1 MRLNPE
7 SVARASSRRPWT
19 VIGTWVLV
27 LVVAG
32 FLSSALLADALTT
45 DFDFTDNPESKRAE
59 QLLEDRLRGEMLFTE
74 LLVVTSESVTA
85 DDPAFSAYIDD
96 LVAAAIGLGP
106 DLVISQSVVDL
117 RDVPHEDDQQI
128 PHFHFVSGDGR
139 AALIS
144 VTLAN
149 TDLDEASDDA
159 ATLGETVHAVSHPEG
174 FGVVLAGQGTS
185 SNDFTELAEE
195 TLRKGESFG
204 VVVALIVLLIVI
216 GALVAAF
223 LPIILAIAAIA
234 VSFGVVALVGQLF
247 DLSFFVTNMITMI
260 GLAVGID
267 YSLFIV
273 ARYREERVRG
283 FDKIE
288 SIGRS
293 GATAGRAV
301 FFSGMTVVLAL
312 IGMLFVP
319 NTIFRSLGI
328 GAIVV
333 VVLAMAASMTLLPSV
348 LSLLGDRVN
357 KGRVRRRSSLEN
369 VDKIGGMWDKVTN
382 GVMRRPVLWLAAGG
396 LFMIL
401 LAVSFFSMETGFSGV
416 GTLPEHTE
424 SKQAFTIL
432 EEEEFPFPQ
441 PAEIVVDGA
450 ITSDVEVAIG
460 KLQAA
465 IAADGGFGMTTV
477 EVNPA
482 GDLALVSA
490 PLVEDIQTVSSV
502 AAVQR
507 LRDDIVPAT
516 FNGTDVDV
524 LVGGFTAF
532 TIDFF
537 EDVDTFTPIV
547 FIFVLGLSFILLT
560 VVFRSLVVPVKAI
573 LLNLLSVGAAYGM
586 LVLFFQEGV
595 GPDWVKSIA
604 ESLGLIQVPVIEAW
618 LPLMLFSILFG
629 LSMDYEVFLLTR
641 IREHFDKTGDNAEAV
656 AHGLRTTGAIITGA
670 ALIMVAVFG
679 GFAAGD
685 LAPLQQMGFGLAV
698 AVFLDATVIRSIL
711 VPSTMRLL
719 GNVNWYLPRW
729 LQWLPE
735 IEIEGH
741 EAAAAAQERE
751 DSLVGG

>member
-7 SVARASSRRPWT
+7 SMARASSHRPWT
-19 VIGTWVLV
+19 VIGGWVVGL
-27 LVVAG
+27 LVAG
-32 FLSSALLADALTT
+32 FLSSTLLADVLTT

-59 QLLEDRLRGEMLFTE
+59 QLLEDRLRGEMPFTE

-96 LVAAAIGLGP
+96 LAAAAIGLGP
-106 DLVISQSVVDL
+106 ELVIAESVVDY
-117 RDVPHEDDQQI
+117 RQI
-128 PHFHFVSGDGR
+128 PVFLSANGR

-159 ATLGETVHAVSHPEG
+159 ATLGEAVHAVPSPDG

-185 SNDFTELAEE
+185 NNDFTTLAEE
-195 TLRKGESFG
+195 TLAKGESFG
-204 VVVALIVLLIVI
+204 VIVALIVLIVVI
-216 GALVAAF
+216 GSVVAAL

-234 VSFGVVALVGQLF
+234 ISLGVVSLIGQLF
-247 DLSFFVTNMITMI
+247 ELTFFVTNMITMI

-283 FDKIE
+283 FEKIE
-288 SIGRS
+288 AIGRS

-312 IGMLFVP
+312 LGMLFLP

-328 GAIVV
+328 GTIVV
-333 VVLAMAASMTLLPSV
+333 VVLAMGASMTLLPSL

-357 KGRVRRRSSLEN
+357 KGRVRRKSSLEN
-369 VDKIGGMWDKVTN
+369 VDKIGGMWDRITN
-382 GVMRRPVLWLAAGG
+382 AVMRRPVLWLAAGG
-396 LFMIL
+396 LFMAL
-401 LAVSFFSMETGFSGV
+401 LASSFFSMETGFSGAS
-416 GTLPEHTE
+416 TLPDSTE
-424 SKQAFTIL
+424 TKQAFTIL
-432 EEEEFPFPQ
+432 EAEAFPFPQ
-441 PAEIVVDGA
+441 PAEIVVDGP
-450 ITSDVEVAIG
+450 ITAEVDAAVDR
-460 KLQAA
+460 LQAA
-465 IAADGGFGMTTV
+465 MAADGGFGEPSVT
-477 EVNPA
+477 VNPA
-482 GDLALVSA
+482 GDLALVSV
-490 PLVEDIQTVSSV
+490 PLVEDVQSVSSV
-502 AAVQR
+502 AAVER
-507 LRDDIVPAT
+507 LRDNIVPAA
-516 FNGTDVDV
+516 FNGVDV
-524 LVGGFTAF
+524 EVFVGGFTAF

-537 EDVDTFTPIV
+537 HDVDTFTPIV
-547 FIFVLGLSFILLT
+547 FIFVLSLSFILLT
-560 VVFRSLVVPVKAI
+560 IVFRSLVVPAKAI

-604 ESLGLIQVPVIEAW
+604 DSLGLIQVPVIEAW

-641 IREHFDKTGDNAEAV
+641 IREHFDKTGNNTEAV

-685 LAPLQQMGFGLAV
+685 LVPLQQMGFGLAV

-711 VPSTMRLL
+711 VPATMRLL
-719 GNVNWYLPRW
+719 GTANWYLPSW
-729 LQWLPE
+729 LEWLPE

-741 EAAAAAQERE
+741 EAAAAAHERE
-751 DSLVGG
+751 ESVAGV

>member
-7 SVARASSRRPWT
+7 SIARASSRRPWS
-19 VIGTWVLV
+19 VIGGWVLG
-27 LVVAG
+27 LIVAG
-32 FLSSALLADALTT
+32 FLSSMLLADVLTT

-59 QLLEDRLRGEMLFTE
+59 QLLEERLRGEMPFTE
-74 LLVVTSESVTA
+74 LLVVTSESFTV
-85 DDPAFSAYIDD
+85 DDPAFSSYIDD
-96 LVAAAIGLGP
+96 LEAAAVGLGP
-106 DLVISQSVVDL
+106 ELVIAESVVDY
-117 RDVPHEDDQQI
+117 RQI
-128 PHFHFVSGDGR
+128 PVFLSGDGR

-149 TDLDEASDDA
+149 TDLDEASADA
-159 ATLGETVHAVSHPEG
+159 ATLGEAVHAVPHPDG
-174 FGVVLAGQGTS
+174 FDVVLAGQGTAN
-185 SNDFTELAEE
+185 NDFTTLAEE

-204 VVVALIVLLIVI
+204 VIVALIVLVVVI
-216 GALVAAF
+216 GSVVAAL

-234 VSFGVVALVGQLF
+234 ISLGVVSLVGQLF
-247 DLSFFVTNMITMI
+247 ELTFFVTNMITMI

-288 SIGRS
+288 AIGRS

-312 IGMLFVP
+312 LGMLFLP

-328 GAIVV
+328 GTIVV
-333 VVLAMAASMTLLPSV
+333 VVLAMGASMTLLPSL

-357 KGRVRRRSSLEN
+357 KGRVRRKSSLEN
-369 VDKIGGMWDKVTN
+369 VDKIGGMWDKITN
-382 GVMRRPVLWLAAGG
+382 AVMRRPVLWLAAGG
-396 LFMIL
+396 LFMAL
-401 LAVSFFSMETGFSGV
+401 LASSFFSMETGFSGAS
-416 GTLPEHTE
+416 TLPDNTE
-424 SKQAFTIL
+424 TKQAFIIL
-432 EEEEFPFPQ
+432 EEEQFPFPQ
-441 PAEIVVDGA
+441 PTEIVVDGP
-450 ITSDVEVAIG
+450 ITADVDAAVDR
-460 KLQAA
+460 LQAA
-465 IAADGGFGMTTV
+465 IAADGGFGESSV
-477 EVNPA
+477 IVNPA
-482 GDLALVSA
+482 GDLTLVSA
-490 PLVEDIQTVSSV
+490 PLVEDVQSVGSV

-507 LRDDIVPAT
+507 LRDEIVPAA
-516 FNGTDVDV
+516 FNGVDV
-524 LVGGFTAF
+524 EVFVGGFTAF

-547 FIFVLGLSFILLT
+547 FIFVLTLSFILLT
-560 VVFRSLVVPVKAI
+560 IVFRSLVVPLKAI

-595 GPDWVKSIA
+595 GPAWVKSIA
-604 ESLGLIQVPVIEAW
+604 DSLGLIQVPVIEAW

-641 IREHFDKTGDNAEAV
+641 IREHFDKTGDNTEAV

-685 LAPLQQMGFGLAV
+685 LVPLQQMGFGLAV
-698 AVFLDATVIRSIL
+698 AVFLDATIIRSIL
-711 VPSTMRLL
+711 VPATMRLL
-719 GNVNWYLPRW
+719 GNANWYLPPW

-741 EAAAAAQERE
+741 EAAAAAHERE
-751 DSLVGG
+751 ASVAGV

>member
-7 SVARASSRRPWT
+7 SIARASSRRPWM
-19 VIGTWVLV
+19 VIGGWVVGL
-27 LVVAG
+27 LVAG
-32 FLSSALLADALTT
+32 FLSSALLADVLTT

-59 QLLEDRLRGEMLFTE
+59 TLLENRLRGEMPFTE

-85 DDPAFSAYIDD
+85 DDPAFSAYIDA
-96 LVAAAIGLGP
+96 LEAAAIGLGP
-106 DLVISQSVVDL
+106 ELVIPQSVVDL
-117 RDVPHEDDQQI
+117 REVPHDDAQQF

-149 TDLDEASDDA
+149 TDLDDASDDA
-159 ATLGETVHAVSHPEG
+159 AILGEAVHAVPHPDG
-174 FGVVLAGQGTS
+174 FDVVLAGQGTS
-185 SNDFTELAEE
+185 NNDFTTLAEE
-195 TLRKGESFG
+195 TLAKGESFG
-204 VVVALIVLLIVI
+204 VVVALIVLIVVI
-216 GALVAAF
+216 GSVVAAL

-234 VSFGVVALVGQLF
+234 ISLGVVSLVGQAFELT
-247 DLSFFVTNMITMI
+247 FFVTNMITMI

-283 FDKIE
+283 FEKLE
-288 SIGRS
+288 AIGRS

-312 IGMLFVP
+312 LGMLFLP

-328 GAIVV
+328 GTIVV
-333 VVLAMAASMTLLPSV
+333 VVLAMGASMTLLPSL

-357 KGRVRRRSSLEN
+357 KGRVRRKASLEN
-369 VDKIGGMWDKVTN
+369 VDKIGGMWDKITN
-382 GVMRRPVLWLAAGG
+382 GVMRRPVLWLAIGG
-396 LFMIL
+396 LFMLL
-401 LAVSFFSMETGFSGV
+401 LASSFFSMETGFSGAS
-416 GTLPEHTE
+416 TLPDSTE

-432 EEEEFPFPQ
+432 EAEGFPFPQ
-441 PAEIVVDGA
+441 PAEIVVDGP
-450 ITSDVEVAIG
+450 ITADVDAAVVR
-460 KLQAA
+460 LQEALV
-465 IAADGGFGMTTV
+465 ADGGFGKSSVT
-477 EVNPA
+477 VNPT
-482 GDLALVSA
+482 GDLALVSV
-490 PLVEDIQTVSSV
+490 PLVEDVQSVGSV
-502 AAVQR
+502 AAVER
-507 LRDDIVPAT
+507 LRDDIVPAA
-516 FNGTDVDV
+516 FNGVEV
-524 LVGGFTAF
+524 EVFVGGFTAF

-547 FIFVLGLSFILLT
+547 FIFVLSLSFILLT
-560 VVFRSLVVPVKAI
+560 IVFRSLVVPLKAI

-595 GPDWVKSIA
+595 GPEWVKSIA
-604 ESLGLIQVPVIEAW
+604 DSLGLIQVPVIEAW

-641 IREHFDKTGDNAEAV
+641 IREHFDKTGDNTESV

-685 LAPLQQMGFGLAV
+685 LVPLQQMGFGLAV

-711 VPSTMRLL
+711 VPATMRLL
-719 GNVNWYLPRW
+719 GNANWYLPSW
-729 LQWLPE
+729 LEWLPE

-741 EAAAAAQERE
+741 EAAAAAHERE
-751 DSLVGG
+751 ELVSGG

>member
-19 VIGTWVLV
+19 VIGAWVLV

-32 FLSSALLADALTT
+32 FLSSALLADVLTT

-59 QLLEDRLRGEMLFTE
+59 QLLEDRLRGEMPFTE
-74 LLVVTSESVTA
+74 LLVVTAESATA
-85 DDPAFSAYIDD
+85 DDPAFIAYVDD
-96 LVAAAIGLGP
+96 LEAAAIGLGP
-106 DLVISQSVVDL
+106 QLVIAESVVDY
-117 RDVPHEDDQQI
+117 RQI
-128 PHFHFVSGDGR
+128 PVFVSADGR
-139 AALIS
+139 AVLIS

-159 ATLGETVHAVSHPEG
+159 ATLGETVHVVPRPEG

-185 SNDFTELAEE
+185 NNDFTALAEE

-204 VVVALIVLLIVI
+204 VIVALIVLIIVI
-216 GALVAAF
+216 GSVVAAF

-234 VSFGVVALVGQLF
+234 ISLGVVSLIGQLF
-247 DLSFFVTNMITMI
+247 DLTFFVTNMITMI

-288 SIGRS
+288 AIGRS

-312 IGMLFVP
+312 LGMLFLP

-328 GAIVV
+328 GTIVV
-333 VVLAMAASMTLLPSV
+333 VVLAMGASMTLLPSL

-369 VDKIGGMWDKVTN
+369 VDKIGGVWDKITN

-396 LFMIL
+396 LFMVL
-401 LAVSFFSMETGFSGV
+401 LASSFFSMETGFSGAA
-416 GTLPEHTE
+416 TLPDYTE
-424 SKQAFTIL
+424 SRQAVTIL
-432 EEEEFPFPQ
+432 EEEGFPFPQ
-441 PAEIVVDGA
+441 PAEIVVDGL

-465 IAADGGFGMTTV
+465 IAADGGFGATTV

-490 PLVEDIQTVSSV
+490 PLVEDIQTESSV

-507 LRDDIVPAT
+507 LRDNIVPVA
-516 FNGTDVDV
+516 FNGTEVDV

-537 EDVDTFTPIV
+537 EDVNTFTPIV
-547 FIFVLGLSFILLT
+547 FIFVLSLSFILLT
-560 VVFRSLVVPVKAI
+560 VVFRSLVVPLKAI

-595 GPDWVKSIA
+595 GPGWVKSIA
-604 ESLGLIQVPVIEAW
+604 ESLGFIQVPVIEAW

-641 IREHFDKTGDNAEAV
+641 IREHFDKTGDNARAV

-685 LAPLQQMGFGLAV
+685 LVPLQQMGFGLAV

-729 LQWLPE
+729 LQWLPA
-735 IEIEGH
+735 IDIEGH

-751 DSLVGG
+751 DSLVSG